1 MAALIAAG
9 VLLSGC
15 GSSAASGEGEGDDYP
30 AAITCSAFY
39 RPVAGQSAGEERE
52 ELTVEREDGM
62 MGATEDGIVGA
73 VGAEFEEL
81 ALEVSYTSG
90 APDGNGVLI
99 IVTDAEGVEL
109 TRNLYQMGTPPL
121 AEIEFGGGHGFTGLT
136 YVTHAGAELQYW
148 CEAAAEQQ

>member
-1 MAALIAAG
+1 MATLIAAG
-9 VLLSGC
+9 ALLSGC
-15 GSSAASGEGEGDDYP
+15 GSPAASDEEEEAEYP

-52 ELTVEREDGM
+52 EFTVEREDGPM
-62 MGATEDGIVGA
+62 RSTEDGIAGA
-73 VGAEFEEL
+73 VGAEFGEL

-99 IVTDAEGVEL
+99 IVTDSEGVEL
-109 TRNLYQMGTPPL
+109 TRDLYQMGTPPL

-136 YVTHAGAELQYW
+136 YVTHAEAQLQYW
-148 CEAAAEQQ
+148 CAATAE